1 MKLTETMTL
10 VGTVHFKTD
19 TFSRGADPDFPF
31 LAIPGYLGTR
41 AKKKNKN
48 KKQTKKQYGNK
59 EKGPP
64 CPQ

>member
-41 AKKKNKN
+41 AKKK
-48 KKQTKKQYGNK
+48 KQKQKTN
-59 EKGPP
+59 EKTVW
-64 CPQ
+64 